1 MEMLQAGKRDI
12 RQWPAIPYAF
22 VGSRVPS
29 PKESPGVKYSLFS
42 VHVSGFFIQR
52 IQENVAMP

>member
-1 MEMLQAGKRDI
+1 MEMLQPGKRDV
-12 RQWPAIPYAF
+12 RQWPAIPHAI

-42 VHVSGFFIQR
+42 DHMSEFSFR
-52 IQENVAMP
+52 

>member
-12 RQWPAIPYAF
+12 RQWPAIPHAI

-42 VHVSGFFIQR
+42 DHVSGFFIQL